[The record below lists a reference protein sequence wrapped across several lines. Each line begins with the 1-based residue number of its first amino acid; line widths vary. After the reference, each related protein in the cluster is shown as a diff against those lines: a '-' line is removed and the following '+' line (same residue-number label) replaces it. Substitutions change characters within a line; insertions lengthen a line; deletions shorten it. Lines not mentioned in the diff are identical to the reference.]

1 MLSILMVCGNGC
13 GSSLVCQMAV
23 EAVLKEL
30 GVQAKVDHSDMLSAA
45 SKTADILIAG
55 VNFKPH
61 FDKFNSF
68 PNKIYLNSLISKQNY
83 SQSWRKTAG
92 YKMPQMRLSIQN

>member
-1 MLSILMVCGNGC
+1 
-13 GSSLVCQMAV
+13 MAV

-68 PNKIYLNSLISKQNY
+68 PNKIYLNSLISKQEN
-83 SQSWRKTAG
+83 QNKITANPG
-92 YKMPQMRLSIQN
+92 GKRLDIKCLKCGISIQN